1 MFVSPLAKKLAEAG
15 GLDLSGVTGS
25 GPNNRIIRDDV
36 EAALH
41 AAKSAA
47 PAKSASPQ
55 IILPGFQAGSG
66 FLDIQNSNIRKV
78 IAERLSYSKQNI
90 PHYYVTIAVNVDN
103 LIKLRG
109 KLNPVAKSKISV
121 NDMVVKAASLASVR
135 VPETNSSWM
144 GDVIRRYKNVN
155 MCVAVQTDFGL
166 MAPVI

>member
-47 PAKSASPQ
+47 PAN
-55 IILPGFQAGSG
+55 SG

-109 KLNPVAKSKISV
+109 KLNTVAKSKISV

>member
-103 LIKLRG
+103 LKELYLRKNLIGSLGEVRYLVNLRKLRVLG
-109 KLNPVAKSKISV
+109 LSENPIS
-121 NDMVVKAASLASVR
+121 NIPMYRLYIIKCL
-135 VPETNSSWM
+135 P
-144 GDVIRRYKNVN
+144 
-155 MCVAVQTDFGL
+155 
-166 MAPVI
+166 